1 MFTDDQRQRK
11 WTFPL
16 DLLHWTFWQVK
27 GNSHNQGSLTA
38 PCFHPRIKQ
47 DLLPVGRNR
56 TTPPNWS
63 LSRLRSK
70 KQKSTISAA
79 PCVECLLTVL
89 YLQRHR
95 GISNIHHF
103 SFFFFCQLWTKLGA
117 SASQDVSAVHLLCQK
132 HLLLM
137 SAAPLSG
144 QSSHTAQVTFQGQG
158 LACGLQQKRADKMFD
173 HHSFTV
179 SIKK

>member
-70 KQKSTISAA
+70 KQKSTICAA

-103 SFFFFCQLWTKLGA
+103 SFFFSVNCELNWEHLPHRTCQQCTCFVRSICSSCLPPRYQVRAATLPRWLFKVKVWHVAYNKRGLIKCLIII
-117 SASQDVSAVHLLCQK
+117 VSLFL
-132 HLLLM
+132 
-137 SAAPLSG
+137 
-144 QSSHTAQVTFQGQG
+144 
-158 LACGLQQKRADKMFD
+158 
-173 HHSFTV
+173 
-179 SIKK
+179 